1 MCACTHTQT
10 QIYAHKHT
18 YTKYTHTHIYTYA
31 YTDTH
36 RHAHICTYMYMYT
49 QTCVHTHTCTCVL
62 QAKSLQSCLTL
73 ATPWAV
79 AHQTPL
85 SMGFSRQES
94 WRGWPFPPPGGLPA
108 PGIKP
113 ASLMSPALAGGV
125 LTSRSTWEA
134 PYKRTHICITHTHTY
149 THTNTH
155 PPKVC
160 WGGQDTG
167 LAVGFEFHAS
177 ATWYQC
183 L

>member
-1 MCACTHTQT
+1 MHTNTHTQNPRT
-10 QIYAHKHT
+10 HT
-18 YTKYTHTHIYTYA
+18 YTHMHAQIHTDMHTYAHTCVCIHRHEYTHI
-31 YTDTH
+31 
-36 RHAHICTYMYMYT
+36 
-49 QTCVHTHTCTCVL
+49 CTCVL
-62 QAKSLQSCLTL
+62 HAKSLQSCLTL

-113 ASLMSPALAGGV
+113 ASLMSPAWAGGV
-125 LTSRSTWEA
+125 FTSRSTWEA

-155 PPKVC
+155 TPESMVGRPGHRSCC
-160 WGGQDTG
+160 WI
-167 LAVGFEFHAS
+167 
-177 ATWYQC
+177 
-183 L
+183 